1 MKYLAILLFCLTGC
15 VRSNCNTTFHSGGGK
30 QKPIVS
36 VLPVLDHTQSF
47 EQVSLSEELTKKIA
61 DRIALSKLYLLT
73 NNFSKKTTDAFSV
86 PLVEDISSKAIST
99 LGSTEFVVVAELLEE
114 RTEKGP
120 TPQADL
126 LFLTMRLRVLDVRE
140 DKPKLVLQELIQQE
154 NMIPPVA
161 FGYDYS
167 KIHWSMPEHART
179 PVGMAHQ
186 RIVREVVGHV
196 EKYILEV
203 KS

>member
-1 MKYLAILLFCLTGC
+1 MRHSGY
-15 VRSNCNTTFHSGGGK
+15 TTLHSGGGK

-36 VLPVLDHTQSF
+36 ILPVLDHTQSF
-47 EQVSLSEELTKKIA
+47 EQISLSEEFTAKLAERVALTN
-61 DRIALSKLYLLT
+61 LYLLT

-86 PLVEDISSKAIST
+86 PLVENIPPKVLST

-140 DKPKLVLQELIQQE
+140 GKPKLVLQELIQQE
-154 NMIPPVA
+154 NMITPLIIG
-161 FGYDYS
+161 FDYS
-167 KIHWSMPEHART
+167 KFHWSMPEYART

-186 RIVREVVGHV
+186 RMIRTAVNHI
-196 EKYILEV
+196 EKYILETR
-203 KS
+203 S